1 MESQSNANQS
11 SSNSGSDH
19 HHHHHH
25 HKHKQHDPAPTAPLQ
40 LVPLSSSPNS
50 AAEPGHSHGSTLHG
64 PSFMGSISIQ
74 PAKPPSTPPSSSSSL
89 PPNSASSN
97 PNPTAAI
104 AKIAKRPTKDRHTKV
119 DGRGRRIRMPAV
131 CAARVFQLTRE
142 LGHKSDG
149 ETIEWLL
156 QQAEPA
162 IIHATGTGTIPAN
175 FSTLNVSIRSSG
187 SHRLRPALPSPPRSP
202 STAASASTTAADAGG
217 FSPGGGGG
225 ALGFHHQ
232 FYTQVLGSE
241 QASGGSAGGNNG
253 DNPGEGYMTKTFR
266 EDLFKDSSHQSSADA
281 GSADLQGGNKSGRPG
296 MQEQEPTS
304 ARSSSGVVPAPAM
317 WAVAPATTNGGSTF
331 WMLPVG
337 AGGGG
342 AAVTAPGP
350 GMHEASMWTFPAGAG
365 GAAMQ
370 RVNFP
375 GGGRL
380 TPVQLAGSM
389 LVQQPMGLGMTE
401 TTSMGIMGGLG
412 GSGYSS
418 GGSNS
423 GRVNLG
429 MNLEQQHHPH
439 KQGQAPGGGGG
450 SDGEDDHHRS
460 HHTDS

>member
-1 MESQSNANQS
+1 MESQSNTNQS

-19 HHHHHH
+19 H
-25 HKHKQHDPAPTAPLQ
+25 KHDSAPTASLQ
-40 LVPLSSSPNS
+40 LVPLSSSSNS

-64 PSFMGSISIQ
+64 PFMGSISIQ
-74 PAKPPSTPPSSSSSL
+74 PPTKPPNPPSLPPSSTS
-89 PPNSASSN
+89 PGSN
-97 PNPTAAI
+97 PTTAITKA
-104 AKIAKRPTKDRHTKV
+104 AKRPTKDRHTKV

-162 IIHATGTGTIPAN
+162 IIAATGTGTIPAN

-187 SHRLRPALPSPPRSP
+187 STISAPPSK
-202 STAASASTTAADAGG
+202 SAPLSFHGGLSLYGDGGDAGRRLLA
-217 FSPGGGGG
+217 GGGG

-232 FYTQVLGSE
+232 LYTQVLGSD
-241 QASGGSAGGNNG
+241 QAGGGGGNS
-253 DNPGEGYMTKTFR
+253 DNPGDSYMTKTFR
-266 EDLFKDSSHQSSADA
+266 EDLFKESSHQSSPDA
-281 GSADLQGGNKSGRPG
+281 ASAALQAGNKSGRPG
-296 MQEQEPTS
+296 MQEQVPTS
-304 ARSSSGVVPAPAM
+304 ARSSSGVLPAPAM

-337 AGGGG
+337 GGGGG
-342 AAVTAPGP
+342 AAVAAPGA

-389 LVQQPMGLGMTE
+389 IVQQPMGLGMTE
-401 TTSMGIMGGLG
+401 TTSMGIMGALG
-412 GSGYSS
+412 GGYGS
-418 GGSNS
+418 GGGNS

-429 MNLEQQHHPH
+429 MNLEQQQQQHHHHHHH
-439 KQGQAPGGGGG
+439 KQGQATGDGGGG
-450 SDGEDDHHRS
+450 SDGEDDHH
-460 HHTDS
+460 HNHPTDS